1 MKKIGKATREKE
13 NSAREKS
20 EGKFQITVTKHT
32 YSVLKVHDCVITT
45 CNISPGPGA
54 PHVLS
59 VVTHSTRETK

>member
-1 MKKIGKATREKE
+1 MKKIEKATREKE

-32 YSVLKVHDCVITT
+32 YSVLKVHVCVTT
-45 CNISPGPGA
+45 TWNISPGPGA

-59 VVTHSTRETK
+59 VVTQYPRG